1 MFHRI
6 FFFLAELTDISNY
19 LLTES
24 EVFTGKS
31 QTETPCRRDFPVKT
45 ERSTLISCL
54 LYGFLLWFC
63 RPVIGPW
70 ALRGNNALELANRRA
85 RYIGYKLKPCNNT
98 Y

>member
-6 FFFLAELTDISNY
+6 FFFLTELRDISNY

-70 ALRGNNALELANRRA
+70 ALRENHTLQLANQNA
-85 RYIGYKLKPCNNT
+85 RYIDYKHKPYNKT
-98 Y
+98 